1 MVNKNAQKKKEIEDI
16 MAKYKAD
23 MFTLRQKQDSII
35 AKFIE
40 ALEKKRLDEIRKSL
54 Q

>member
-1 MVNKNAQKKKEIEDI
+1 MNKNAQKKKEIDDI
-16 MAKYKAD
+16 VVKYKAS
-23 MFTLRQKQDSII
+23 MFALRQKQDSII

-40 ALEKKRLDEIRKSL
+40 ALEKKRLEEIRKSL